1 MYMVPWLPRSPIS
14 RSNSSW
20 RWIWLSDAD
29 AMAISGMVSLK
40 ALSLHGLK
48 SVWKGKQVGR
58 VIPLLSRPQVF
69 KVQNPQVCIL
79 VSYITILHYYLKSRC
94 GVYKIKQPLKVVSNI
109 TTLHDTWVLVNIVY
123 RSHQGCILVS
133 KNTTL
138 IEIRALVSSH

>member
-58 VIPLLSRPQVF
+58 VIPLLSRHQVF
-69 KVQNPQVCIL
+69 KVQNPRLYFGL
-79 VSYITILHYYLKSRC
+79 VYYNITLLNSRC
-94 GVYKIKQPLKVVSNI
+94 GVYTTKQPFKLVSNI
-109 TTLHDTWVLVNIVY
+109 TTLHVIRVKVY
-123 RSHQGCILVS
+123 ICWGPQGCILVS
-133 KNTTL
+133 KNTTIL
-138 IEIRALVSSH
+138 EIRALVIINTG